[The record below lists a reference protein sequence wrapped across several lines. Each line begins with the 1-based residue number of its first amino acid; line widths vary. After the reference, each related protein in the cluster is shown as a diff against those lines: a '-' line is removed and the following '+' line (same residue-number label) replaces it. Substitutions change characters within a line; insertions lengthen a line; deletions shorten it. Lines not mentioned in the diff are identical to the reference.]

1 MVFLRLITAVVAS
14 CAALRPLQCPLH
26 RQLFATY
33 ENLEDTLEHFLGFY
47 GGFNHGRAKV
57 VTEHL
62 RLFQI
67 NSLAKDFLEILESF
81 RLFACL
87 ILCPQACAEPD
98 LETAFSTVRLVEKL
112 NNLQLDLELLLDEA
126 SADFRLASQT
136 YLREAKSFA
145 ANLLAEG
152 PEVAPEGI
160 DWDEAHATCVAR
172 VGSRILFPAMQVLS
186 LQSKNNQSHII
197 LSGVTTDSSNPAA
210 SSSSYIS
217 PLSSYG
223 SKDMADIPGE
233 LSFDVLRSLAT
244 AGAAMRLY
252 SGPGGKSSST
262 GHLCHGV
269 SSPFLSQEGDVSTE
283 SGWPRR
289 WRFSP
294 YGERNPTPKVIQLL
308 DEIEAIHMDLSHS
321 FIALRPSGTGAWAQ
335 NFSCTGRDVHYDP
348 SLCLEVL
355 GFGGTVFSVNIH
367 PPYIGDLRM
376 AGRSLGDVSQAAPS
390 SYYDVLH
397 GYGMHHFE
405 TVSIEH
411 LFHRLDMVWRQA
423 PEPSPDLFF
432 LHPATHNC
440 YAIEY
445 LFSGAPIKPKILVV
459 PINPIIPPP
468 FEVTPRFE
476 HWWHVMRPALQ
487 NTPLA
492 KGWIQHSLAD
502 SSQISGDD
510 FMDQYLTSAMWLG
523 QCSLAAV
530 SRMLERMQVKKFR
543 YVLHHVSGAYAV
555 YMRKD
560 IQKALSTH
568 SSQDSF
574 ASWLRGWHCLPSN
587 RFFAKLELLGGPDM
601 SRLADPSVHTKEKE
615 KVLCHFL
622 DRQSIVVQ
630 QRNFD
635 CAKHLAQVD
644 VHKTQSCVRPDYR
657 GWGNDAAASESV
669 QDSVGACE
677 AHCNSNSCSYWT
689 YDPTAVY
696 GQPLC
701 WIWVGG
707 PPAEI
712 KSERGW
718 ISGDADCQRSKANAT
733 AGSSAGKDGG
743 VQMSEDGE
751 DVDAEIEQ
759 GLASTGREGRSISK
773 QWAVKEMIEI
783 PGMRYF
789 LESKGRG
796 RCVEGFCECFPPFR
810 GPLCEQM
817 DQSSQDAQR
826 NFTAVLHYLTSD
838 DDSDI
843 EDIQHSLPRLWRRFN
858 RRFDYPVV
866 IFHDGLSAV
875 HRQQVVNASKNRI
888 WFAYV
893 DDYLKAETF
902 RKKIL
907 FFTYIYMVN
916 SDEF

>member
-321 FIALRPSGTGAWAQ
+321 FIALRPSGTGPGLRT
-335 NFSCTGRDVHYDP
+335 SVVREEMCTMIQVY
-348 SLCLEVL
+348 VL
-355 GFGGTVFSVNIH
+355 
-367 PPYIGDLRM
+367 
-376 AGRSLGDVSQAAPS
+376 RSLA
-390 SYYDVLH
+390 
-397 GYGMHHFE
+397 
-405 TVSIEH
+405 
-411 LFHRLDMVWRQA
+411 
-423 PEPSPDLFF
+423 
-432 LHPATHNC
+432 
-440 YAIEY
+440 
-445 LFSGAPIKPKILVV
+445 LVV
-459 PINPIIPPP
+459 
-468 FEVTPRFE
+468 R
-476 HWWHVMRPALQ
+476 
-487 NTPLA
+487 
-492 KGWIQHSLAD
+492 
-502 SSQISGDD
+502 
-510 FMDQYLTSAMWLG
+510 
-523 QCSLAAV
+523 
-530 SRMLERMQVKKFR
+530 
-543 YVLHHVSGAYAV
+543 
-555 YMRKD
+555 
-560 IQKALSTH
+560 
-568 SSQDSF
+568 SF
-574 ASWLRGWHCLPSN
+574 L
-587 RFFAKLELLGGPDM
+587 
-601 SRLADPSVHTKEKE
+601 
-615 KVLCHFL
+615 
-622 DRQSIVVQ
+622 
-630 QRNFD
+630 
-635 CAKHLAQVD
+635 
-644 VHKTQSCVRPDYR
+644 
-657 GWGNDAAASESV
+657 
-669 QDSVGACE
+669 
-677 AHCNSNSCSYWT
+677 
-689 YDPTAVY
+689 
-696 GQPLC
+696 
-701 WIWVGG
+701 
-707 PPAEI
+707 
-712 KSERGW
+712 
-718 ISGDADCQRSKANAT
+718 
-733 AGSSAGKDGG
+733 
-743 VQMSEDGE
+743 
-751 DVDAEIEQ
+751 
-759 GLASTGREGRSISK
+759 
-773 QWAVKEMIEI
+773 
-783 PGMRYF
+783 
-789 LESKGRG
+789 
-796 RCVEGFCECFPPFR
+796 
-810 GPLCEQM
+810 
-817 DQSSQDAQR
+817 
-826 NFTAVLHYLTSD
+826 
-838 DDSDI
+838 
-843 EDIQHSLPRLWRRFN
+843 
-858 RRFDYPVV
+858 
-866 IFHDGLSAV
+866 
-875 HRQQVVNASKNRI
+875 
-888 WFAYV
+888 
-893 DDYLKAETF
+893 
-902 RKKIL
+902 
-907 FFTYIYMVN
+907 
-916 SDEF
+916 

>member
-1 MVFLRLITAVVAS
+1 MVRQILAAVV
-14 CAALRPLQCPLH
+14 CAVCVTVSTSLRPLQCPFD

-47 GGFNHGRAKV
+47 GGYSHGRAKV
-57 VTEHL
+57 VAEHI

-67 NSLAKDFLEILESF
+67 NSLAQDFLEIFESF

-87 ILCPQACAEPD
+87 ILCPQACTEPD
-98 LETAFSTVRLVEKL
+98 LETSFSTVRLVEKL
-112 NNLQLDLELLLDEA
+112 NNLQLDLELLLDEP
-126 SADFRLASQT
+126 SDDFRAASQM
-136 YLREAKSFA
+136 YLREAKTYA
-145 ANLLAEG
+145 ANLQMGG
-152 PEVAPEGI
+152 PDQAPEGI

-172 VGSRILFPAMQVLS
+172 VASRILFPAMQVLS

-197 LSGVTTDSSNPAA
+197 LSGVTFDTSNPAA

-217 PLSSYG
+217 PRPRG
-223 SKDMADIPGE
+223 DVMDGGE
-233 LSFDVLRSLAT
+233 LSFTVLRSLAT
-244 AGAAMRLY
+244 AGAALRLY
-252 SGPGGKSSST
+252 SGPGGKSSSS
-262 GHLCHGV
+262 GQLCQGV
-269 SSPFLSQEGDVSTE
+269 ASPFLSQEGDLSTE

-289 WRFSP
+289 WRFSAW
-294 YGERNPTPKVIQLL
+294 GEKNAVPKVIQLL
-308 DEIEAIHMDLSHS
+308 DEIEAAHMDLSHS
-321 FIALRPSGTGAWAQ
+321 FIALRPTGTGAWAQ
-335 NFSCTGRDVHYDP
+335 NFSCTGKNVHYDP

-355 GFGGTVFSVNIH
+355 GFGGYVFSVNIH
-367 PPYIGDLRM
+367 PPYIGELRM
-376 AGRSLGDVSQAAPS
+376 AGRRLGDVSQAAPS
-390 SYYDVLH
+390 SYYDVLQ
-397 GYGMHHFE
+397 GYGSHHFD

-411 LFHRLDMVWRQA
+411 LFHRLDVVWRQS

-445 LFSGAPIKPKILVV
+445 LFSGAPLKPKILVV

-476 HWWHVMRPALQ
+476 AWWHVMRPALQ
-487 NTPLA
+487 STPLA
-492 KGWIQHSLAD
+492 KGWVQHSSEHLTD
-502 SSQISGDD
+502 VTSNE
-510 FMDQYLTSAMWLG
+510 FMDEYLTSAMWLG

-555 YMRKD
+555 FVRKD
-560 IQKALSTH
+560 IQKGLASRNQ
-568 SSQDSF
+568 QDSF
-574 ASWLRGWHCLPSN
+574 ASWLRGWHCLPAH
-587 RFFAKLELLGGPDM
+587 RFFSKLELLGGPDM
-601 SRLADPSVHTKEKE
+601 GRLSDPSVHPREKE
-615 KVLCHFL
+615 KILCHFL

-644 VHKTQSCVRPDYR
+644 DPKMASCIRPDHR
-657 GWGNDAAASESV
+657 GWGNDAAASESL
-669 QDSVGACE
+669 QDSVGACV

-701 WIWVGG
+701 WIWAGR
-707 PPAEI
+707 PAEI

-718 ISGDADCQRSKANAT
+718 ISGDADCQRSRAA
-733 AGSSAGKDGG
+733 AA
-743 VQMSEDGE
+743 QAAQAAGE
-751 DVDAEIEQ
+751 DSPGGFQMESEVDATDQ
-759 GLASTGREGRSISK
+759 DLDGLVAVRPESRSGSRSISR
-773 QWAVKEMIEI
+773 QWAVKEIIEI

-789 LESKGRG
+789 LESTGRG

-810 GPLCEQM
+810 GPLCEQL
-817 DQSSQDAQR
+817 DQSPQDAQR

-838 DDSDI
+838 DDTDI

-866 IFHDGLSAV
+866 IFHDGLSDV

-893 DDYLKAETF
+893 DDYLKARVF
-902 RKKIL
+902 QS
-907 FFTYIYMVN
+907 FA
-916 SDEF
+916 

>member
-1 MVFLRLITAVVAS
+1 MALRILAAVLIS
-14 CAALRPLQCPLH
+14 CGALRPLPCPLH
-26 RQLFATY
+26 RQLFASY

-47 GGFNHGRAKV
+47 GGYSHGRAKV
-57 VTEHL
+57 VSEHI

-67 NSLAKDFLEILESF
+67 NSLAQDFLEILESF

-112 NNLQLDLELLLDEA
+112 NNLQLDLELLLDEP
-126 SADFRLASQT
+126 SDDFRAASQM
-136 YLREAKSFA
+136 YLREAKTYA
-145 ANLLAEG
+145 ANLLVEG
-152 PEVAPEGI
+152 PEQAAEGI

-197 LSGVTTDSSNPAA
+197 LSGVTFDKSNPAA

-217 PLSSYG
+217 PRPST
-223 SKDMADIPGE
+223 DMEDVEGE
-233 LSFDVLRSLAT
+233 LSFTVLRSLAT
-244 AGAAMRLY
+244 AGAGLRLY
-252 SGPGGKSSST
+252 SGPGGKSSPS
-262 GHLCHGV
+262 GQLCQGV
-269 SSPFLSQEGDVSTE
+269 SSPFLSQEGDLSTE

-289 WRFSP
+289 WRFSAW
-294 YGERNPTPKVIQLL
+294 GEKNVVPKVIQLL
-308 DEIEAIHMDLSHS
+308 DEIEAAHMDLSHS

-335 NFSCTGRDVHYDP
+335 NFSCNGKDVHYDP

-355 GFGGTVFSVNIH
+355 GFGGYVFSVNIH
-367 PPYIGDLRM
+367 PPYIGELRM
-376 AGRSLGDVSQAAPS
+376 AGRRLGDVSQAAPS
-390 SYYDVLH
+390 SYYDVLQ
-397 GYGMHHFE
+397 GYGSHHFD

-411 LFHRLDMVWRQA
+411 LFHRLDVVWRQS

-445 LFSGAPIKPKILVV
+445 LFSGAPLKPKILVV

-476 HWWHVMRPALQ
+476 AWWHVMRPALQ

-492 KGWIQHSLAD
+492 KGWIQHSLEHLTHATD
-502 SSQISGDD
+502 NE
-510 FMDQYLTSAMWLG
+510 FMDEYLTSAMWLG

-543 YVLHHVSGAYAV
+543 YVLHHVSSAYAV
-555 YMRKD
+555 FVRKD
-560 IQKALSTH
+560 IQKALARRSPE
-568 SSQDSF
+568 DSF
-574 ASWLRGWHCLPSN
+574 ASWLRGWYCSPSN
-587 RFFAKLELLGGPDM
+587 RFFSKLELLGGPGM
-601 SRLADPSVHTKEKE
+601 GRLADPSVHKREKE
-615 KVLCHFL
+615 KILCHFL

-644 VHKTQSCVRPDYR
+644 DPKMASCVRPDHR
-657 GWGNDAAASESV
+657 GWGNDVAASESL

-707 PPAEI
+707 RPAEI

-718 ISGDADCQRSKANAT
+718 ISGDADCQRSRAE
-733 AGSSAGKDGG
+733 AGHASGEDLTPA
-743 VQMSEDGE
+743 VQMEE
-751 DVDAEIEQ
+751 VDADDAEVEDHLVAVRHEPR
-759 GLASTGREGRSISK
+759 GGSTSRGFAK
-773 QWAVKEMIEI
+773 QWAIREIVEI
-783 PGMRYF
+783 PGIRYF
-789 LESKGRG
+789 LESTGRG
-796 RCVEGFCECFPPFR
+796 RCVEGLCECFPPFR
-810 GPLCEQM
+810 GPLCEQT
-817 DQSSQDAQR
+817 DQSPQDAQR

-838 DDSDI
+838 DDTDI

-866 IFHDGLSAV
+866 IFHDGLSDV

-893 DDYLKAETF
+893 DDYLKA
-902 RKKIL
+902 KA
-907 FFTYIYMVN
+907 
-916 SDEF
+916 